1 MSLTRL
7 SLASLCALALTSA
20 PALAQNTHVVTV
32 GPSNALEFEQQDL
45 NINVGDTVLWVWD
58 GSVRHDV
65 VSVDGAFQSAFVAA
79 PNTFSVT
86 FDNFFLAANPVA
98 NDFYAYFCSPHQ
110 GSGMVGSIQVLPER
124 ILSAPLVAG
133 QSATISVTGA
143 NPGNTVIIAYS
154 VAGSGPFAMV
164 YGSLAL
170 SPPFNQLPPQTAD
183 GAGAVNI
190 PVSIPPGLAGTTV
203 FLHAA
208 EILGGGSGILTN
220 PVSVTL

>member
-7 SLASLCALALTSA
+7 SLASLCAVALVAT
-20 PALAQNTHVVTV
+20 PVLAQNTHVVTV

-45 NINVGDTVLWVWD
+45 IINVGDTVLWVWD

-65 VSVDGAFQSAFVAA
+65 VSTDGAFQSAFVSA

-98 NDFYAYFCSPHQ
+98 GDLYAYFCNPHR
-110 GSGMVGSIQVLPER
+110 GAGMIGSIRVVPER
-124 ILSAPLVAG
+124 LLSAPLVAG
-133 QSATISVTGA
+133 QSSAISVTGA
-143 NPGNTVIIAYS
+143 TPGNTVLIGYS
-154 VAGSGPFAMV
+154 LSGAGPIPV
-164 YGSLAL
+164 PYGTLSL
-170 SPPFNQLPPQTAD
+170 SPPITQLPPRVAD
-183 GAGAVNI
+183 GSGTVNI

-208 EILGGGSGILTN
+208 EILGGGGGVLTN
-220 PVSVTL
+220 PVMVTL